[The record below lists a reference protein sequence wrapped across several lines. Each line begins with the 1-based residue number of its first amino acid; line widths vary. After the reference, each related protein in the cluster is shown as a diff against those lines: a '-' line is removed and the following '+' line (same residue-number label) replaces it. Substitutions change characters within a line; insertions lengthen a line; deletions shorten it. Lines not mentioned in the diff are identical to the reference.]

1 MKTKVLISGVAG
13 FIGSNVAKSLCKNSK
28 YSILG
33 IDNLSSGKIKNI
45 PKNKNLIFLK
55 LDISKDN
62 CLDNLNFSPDYIL
75 HFAGQSSG
83 EKSYYD
89 PILDLKNN
97 TISTLNLIK
106 YGIKKKTKKIIYAS
120 SMSIY
125 GNPKKIK
132 CSEKN
137 LHDPISCY
145 GISKSA
151 SENYLKIYSN
161 KLPYTILRFF
171 NIYGIGQ
178 DLNNYQQGMLSI
190 YIAQAV
196 FKKKIIVKGSENRIR
211 DFVNIDY
218 VKMHIEKIIKLR
230 KFDNQILNFGT
241 GKKISVKKVLN
252 IISKETNVKKII
264 IKKKGTP
271 FDQYQV
277 VADIKKL
284 KKFKIAIKDNL
295 KENIIKFIK
304 FAKNVRD

>member
-1 MKTKVLISGVAG
+1 
-13 FIGSNVAKSLCKNSK
+13 
-28 YSILG
+28 
-33 IDNLSSGKIKNI
+33 
-45 PKNKNLIFLK
+45 
-55 LDISKDN
+55 
-62 CLDNLNFSPDYIL
+62 
-75 HFAGQSSG
+75 
-83 EKSYYD
+83 
-89 PILDLKNN
+89 
-97 TISTLNLIK
+97 
-106 YGIKKKTKKIIYAS
+106 
-120 SMSIY
+120 
-125 GNPKKIK
+125 
-132 CSEKN
+132 
-137 LHDPISCY
+137 
-145 GISKSA
+145 
-151 SENYLKIYSN
+151 
-161 KLPYTILRFF
+161 
-171 NIYGIGQ
+171 
-178 DLNNYQQGMLSI
+178 MLSI